1 MLGCEEAQALHVA
14 RGRRSVSDRPAPP
27 TASFRERFLEA
38 IFESATDYAIIALDL
53 DGRVINWN
61 AGAHRLLGWDE
72 AEIIGQPAEIIFT
85 EQDRRDGI
93 PQKEMAAALAQG
105 RSSDE
110 RWHRKKDGTFFWA
123 SGELMPLR
131 ERDGVVQG
139 FIKIL
144 RDRTAQRQTEL
155 RLARSEERLNLA
167 LQAASMVG
175 IWDGDLIAGKVFGD
189 ANFARIYGIDPELAA
204 LGAPLGHYV
213 GFIHPDDAPAVQAHV
228 ERLYAG
234 GEEFVHEHRIIR
246 PDGTLRWLI
255 ARGRLARDDAGQP
268 ARFVGAS
275 VDITDRK
282 LAEDRQRLLMEELAH
297 RVKNTLTVV
306 QAIVMQTLRGSGASP
321 EARETLA
328 TRLLALSR
336 AHDLLMQGSWSEASL
351 QALVDN
357 TATLHAHGEA
367 GRFRTQGSDIML
379 GSRSAMS
386 LALVLHELATNAVK
400 YGALSVPEGHV
411 LILWETVAVADQAC
425 LRFRWEEVG
434 GPTVMPPARQGFG
447 SRLIERSFG
456 QSLGARIGLDYP
468 ETGVTFTLEAPI
480 AMLQQ
485 Q

>member
-1 MLGCEEAQALHVA
+1 MPDCEEVQALPVA
-14 RGRRSVSDRPAPP
+14 RGRSVSDRPASP
-27 TASFRERFLEA
+27 TASFRERFLETLL
-38 IFESATDYAIIALDL
+38 ESATDYAIIALDL
-53 DGRVINWN
+53 DGRVISWN
-61 AGAHRLLGWDE
+61 AGAHRVLGWAE
-72 AEIIGQPAEIIFT
+72 AEIIGQSGEIIFT
-85 EQDRRDGI
+85 EQDLQDGV
-93 PQKEMAAALAQG
+93 PRMEMATALAEG

-110 RWHRKKDGTFFWA
+110 RWHQKKDGTCFWA

-131 ERDGVVQG
+131 ERDGAVQG

-167 LQAASMVG
+167 LQAATMVG
-175 IWDGDLIAGKVFGD
+175 IWDGDLIAGRVFGD
-189 ANFARIYGIDPELAA
+189 ANFARIYGIDPEVAA
-204 LGAPLGHYV
+204 LGVPLGHYV
-213 GFIHPDDAPAVQAHV
+213 GFIHPDDAPAVQAEV
-228 ERLYAG
+228 DRLYAAG
-234 GEEFVHEHRIIR
+234 DTFVHEHRIIR
-246 PDGTLRWLI
+246 PDGALRWVI
-255 ARGRLARDDAGQP
+255 ARGRLARDDAGRP

-336 AHDLLMQGSWSEASL
+336 AHDLLMQGSWSAASL
-351 QALVDN
+351 LAIVES
-357 TATLHAHGEA
+357 TVTLHAHGEA
-367 GRFRTQGSDIML
+367 GRFRIDGPDILL
-379 GSRSAMS
+379 GARSAMS

-400 YGALSVPEGHV
+400 YGALSLPEGQV
-411 LILWETVAVADQAC
+411 LILWENAEAEGQDF

-434 GPTVMPPARQGFG
+434 GPTVVPPARQGFG
-447 SRLIERSFG
+447 TRLIERSFG
-456 QSLGARIGLDYP
+456 QSLGVRIGLDYA
-468 ETGVTFTLEAPI
+468 ETGVMFTLEAPL
-480 AMLQQ
+480 ATLQQ